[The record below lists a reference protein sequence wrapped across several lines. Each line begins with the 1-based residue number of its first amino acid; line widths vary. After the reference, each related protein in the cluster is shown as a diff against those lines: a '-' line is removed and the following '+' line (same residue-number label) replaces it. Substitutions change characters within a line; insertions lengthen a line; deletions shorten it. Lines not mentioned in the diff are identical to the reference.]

1 MKGYTS
7 RDVARLVGLTVAQV
21 RGFARDGFLT
31 PPSRSGRGTRRKLQ
45 FSFQD
50 LVILR
55 TAKALVAAR
64 IPTRRIRHALKQL
77 RHQLPRGR
85 SLAELR
91 ITAEG
96 DRIVVSDGY
105 TAWNPESGQTHLDFA
120 VSDLATRAAPIA
132 RRTAQAARAAE
143 DDLDAADW
151 YELGLEL
158 EAVEPGEA
166 RDAYRRALELD
177 AHHADAHVNL
187 GRLLHEQGMIEEAE
201 RHYRLALR
209 ENPDHATAAFNL
221 GIALEDLNQPGDA
234 IEAYRAAVARDPRL
248 SNARHVFELGSGFG
262 YSTAWFARAVKE
274 NGGGT
279 VHHVVWDE
287 QLSREAREHLAAV
300 GLADVVQFHVGE
312 AVATLQHAPGP
323 FDVIFNDIDKQDYP
337 KALDVIV
344 TKLRPGGLLLVDN
357 MLWSGRIFARR
368 DTSPA
373 TRGVRELTR
382 RIQADPRWIA
392 SVIPVRD
399 GLLVAHRV

>member
-7 RDVARLVGLTVAQV
+7 QDVAKLLGLTVAQV
-21 RGFARDGFLT
+21 RGFARDGFLS
-31 PPSRSGRGTRRKLQ
+31 PASGGRGAGAGAGARHKLL

-64 IPTRRIRHALKQL
+64 IPSRRIRRALREL

-91 ITAEG
+91 IVAEG
-96 DRIVVSDGY
+96 DRIVVSDGD

-143 DDLDAADW
+143 GDLDAEDW

-158 EAVEPGEA
+158 EAVDPREA

-187 GRLLHEQGMIEEAE
+187 GRLLHEQGLVEEAE

-209 ENPDHATAAFNL
+209 EDREHATAAFNL
-221 GIALEDLNQPGDA
+221 GIALEDLDRPADA
-234 IEAYRAAVARDPRL
+234 VEAYRAALAADPRL
-248 SNARHVFELGSGFG
+248 ADAHYNIARLYERVGKNAAALRH
-262 YSTAWFARAVKE
+262 
-274 NGGGT
+274 
-279 VHHVVWDE
+279 
-287 QLSREAREHLAAV
+287 LSIYRRLMVEA
-300 GLADVVQFHVGE
+300 
-312 AVATLQHAPGP
+312 
-323 FDVIFNDIDKQDYP
+323 
-337 KALDVIV
+337 
-344 TKLRPGGLLLVDN
+344 
-357 MLWSGRIFARR
+357 
-368 DTSPA
+368 
-373 TRGVRELTR
+373 
-382 RIQADPRWIA
+382 
-392 SVIPVRD
+392 
-399 GLLVAHRV
+399 

>member
-1 MKGYTS
+1 MKGYS
-7 RDVARLVGLTVAQV
+7 SQDVARLLGLTVAQV
-21 RGFARDGFLT
+21 RAFARDGFLT
-31 PPSRSGRGTRRKLQ
+31 PAPGRGARRKLQ

-64 IPTRRIRHALKQL
+64 IPARRIRGALKNL

-91 ITAEG
+91 IVAEG
-96 DRIVVSDGY
+96 DRIVVSDGT

-143 DDLDAADW
+143 SDLDGEDW

-187 GRLLHEQGMIEEAE
+187 GRLLHEQGLVEEAE

-209 ENPDHATAAFNL
+209 ERPEHATAAFNL
-221 GIALEDLNQPGDA
+221 RIALEDLDRPTDA
-234 IEAYRAAVARDPRL
+234 IEAYRAALAVEPRLADAHYNVARLYERL
-248 SNARHVFELGSGFG
+248 GKKAAALRHLSSYERL
-262 YSTAWFARAVKE
+262 TA
-274 NGGGT
+274 
-279 VHHVVWDE
+279 
-287 QLSREAREHLAAV
+287 
-300 GLADVVQFHVGE
+300 
-312 AVATLQHAPGP
+312 GP
-323 FDVIFNDIDKQDYP
+323 
-337 KALDVIV
+337 
-344 TKLRPGGLLLVDN
+344 
-357 MLWSGRIFARR
+357 
-368 DTSPA
+368 
-373 TRGVRELTR
+373 
-382 RIQADPRWIA
+382 
-392 SVIPVRD
+392 
-399 GLLVAHRV
+399 